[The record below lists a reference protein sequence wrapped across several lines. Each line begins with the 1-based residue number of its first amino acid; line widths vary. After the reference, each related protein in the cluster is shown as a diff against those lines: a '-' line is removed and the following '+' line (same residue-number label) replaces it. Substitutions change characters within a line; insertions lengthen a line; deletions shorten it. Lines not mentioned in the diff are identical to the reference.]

1 MHSAMQR
8 ILLID
13 DNEEMRSMLGQ
24 MITEAGFEVVLAAN
38 GNEGIKHYR
47 SAPTDLIITD
57 IIMPEK
63 GGLQTI
69 VELRRDYP
77 EARVIAMSGGFRSHS
92 DDHGALAKILGVDR
106 ILAKPFSSDDLFR
119 AVEEVLKD

>member
-1 MHSAMQR
+1 MQR

-24 MITEAGFEVVLAAN
+24 MIREAGFDVVLAAN
-38 GNEGIKHYR
+38 GNEGIAQYR
-47 SAPTDLIITD
+47 SAPADLIITD

-69 VELRRDYP
+69 VEIRRDYP
-77 EARVIAMSGGFRSHS
+77 KARVIAMSGGFKSHS
-92 DDHGALAKILGVDR
+92 DDHGALAKIMGVDR
-106 ILAKPFSSDDLFR
+106 ILAKPFSRDDLLG
-119 AVEEVLKD
+119 AVDEVLKS